1 MERSPD
7 RAPRVWLRHVE
18 DADLGVFLTQE
29 SDPESAA
36 MAGFPPRAPD
46 RFLAHWAKVRADDSC
61 LVRTIVADGSVAGN
75 IGSWSDQG
83 QQLVGYWVG
92 REWWGRGVATR
103 ALALMLEEVTARP
116 VHAHVVAHNLGSIR
130 VLEKCGFR
138 RVEDHVAPEPDDGLE
153 ELLFVLD

>member
-36 MAGFPPRAPD
+36 
-46 RFLAHWAKVRADDSC
+46 
-61 LVRTIVADGSVAGN
+61 VA
-75 IGSWSDQG
+75 
-83 QQLVGYWVG
+83 
-92 REWWGRGVATR
+92 GVATR